1 MGREWV
7 REWGG
12 SEGLGEACPRGSRTP
27 KVMERHGGG
36 LVQGG
41 GLPRLYLSLT
51 PQSGAERA
59 GQALG
64 ASHVFIN

>member
-1 MGREWV
+1 M
-7 REWGG
+7 
-12 SEGLGEACPRGSRTP
+12 
-27 KVMERHGGG
+27 
-36 LVQGG
+36 QGG
-41 GLPRLYLSLT
+41 GLPRLYPSLT